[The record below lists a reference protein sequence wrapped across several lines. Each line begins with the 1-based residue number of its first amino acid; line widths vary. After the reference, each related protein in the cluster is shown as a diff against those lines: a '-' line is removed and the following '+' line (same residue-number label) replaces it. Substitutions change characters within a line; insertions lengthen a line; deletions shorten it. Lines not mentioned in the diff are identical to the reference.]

1 MIPSNS
7 PYSSGWSSTWT
18 ASRLSARLGEGP
30 FGTAQDLSTPSIS
43 RRRSQWSRRAA
54 CIWTTKSPPAD
65 APGVAGRAPGSG
77 VRSRDRLARYV
88 PSGSGPGFR
97 FAGIGVKSY
106 HSTSMSAPI
115 DFMSA
120 HPLGSATLSFG
131 LVSVP
136 IKMFS
141 TGESS
146 AAISFNWLHKKDGA
160 RLKQQYVCSKDGEN
174 VEKEDMIKGYEFS
187 KGRYV
192 QFTPDELKALE
203 EKGTG
208 SINITEFVD
217 ADTVDRMYMDKVY
230 FMGPDKGGDRAFTLL
245 GEALKKT
252 RKVAI
257 GQWAAR
263 GKQYLV
269 MIRPLG
275 RGLAMEQLRYANEV
289 RSIDEVPIPKV
300 DVKKAE
306 LDMAVQLVEQAASE
320 TFGPRKYGGTVKA
333 RTQDQHQRAVGAA
346 LRVSG
351 PGAAARREGADG
363 GPDPGCEDPRLAAP
377 AEAAAATG
385 TGALGAAHHGR
396 GTSGG
401 GAGRCPRL
409 ESGFGAAGARLRR
422 GDSRRARGPAGT
434 PPGGRRPA
442 RGGRSRRRAVV
453 RPRAGAG
460 SERPGGRP
468 RRVPAG

>member
-1 MIPSNS
+1 MP
-7 PYSSGWSSTWT
+7 
-18 ASRLSARLGEGP
+18 AH
-30 FGTAQDLSTPSIS
+30 SI
-43 RRRSQWSRRAA
+43 
-54 CIWTTKSPPAD
+54 
-65 APGVAGRAPGSG
+65 
-77 VRSRDRLARYV
+77 
-88 PSGSGPGFR
+88 
-97 FAGIGVKSY
+97 
-106 HSTSMSAPI
+106 
-115 DFMSA
+115 
-120 HPLGSATLSFG
+120 GSATISFG

-141 TGESS
+141 AGESS

-160 RLKQQYVCSKDGEN
+160 RLKQQYVCTKDGEK
-174 VEKEDMIKGYEFS
+174 VEKEDMIKGYEFA

-306 LDMAVQLVEQAASE
+306 LDMAVQLIEQAANE
-320 TFGPRKYGGTVKA
+320 TFEPKKYEDTVKA
-333 RTQDQHQRAVGAA
+333 RIQEQIQRKVDGEEITEEPTEAPKTQIIDLMEALKASLAKGKGSTGGERKPAKRAERAA
-346 LRVSG
+346 ETKPAKRRK
-351 PGAAARREGADG
+351 AASA
-363 GPDPGCEDPRLAAP
+363 
-377 AEAAAATG
+377 
-385 TGALGAAHHGR
+385 
-396 GTSGG
+396 
-401 GAGRCPRL
+401 
-409 ESGFGAAGARLRR
+409 
-422 GDSRRARGPAGT
+422 
-434 PPGGRRPA
+434 
-442 RGGRSRRRAVV
+442 
-453 RPRAGAG
+453 
-460 SERPGGRP
+460 
-468 RRVPAG
+468 

>member
-1 MIPSNS
+1 MP
-7 PYSSGWSSTWT
+7 
-18 ASRLSARLGEGP
+18 AH
-30 FGTAQDLSTPSIS
+30 SI
-43 RRRSQWSRRAA
+43 
-54 CIWTTKSPPAD
+54 
-65 APGVAGRAPGSG
+65 
-77 VRSRDRLARYV
+77 
-88 PSGSGPGFR
+88 
-97 FAGIGVKSY
+97 
-106 HSTSMSAPI
+106 
-115 DFMSA
+115 
-120 HPLGSATLSFG
+120 GSATISFG

-141 TGESS
+141 AGESS

-160 RLKQQYVCSKDGEN
+160 RLKQQYVCSKDGEK

-217 ADTVDRMYMDKVY
+217 ADTVDRMYMDVY
-230 FMGPDKGGDRAFTLL
+230 FMGPEKGGDRAFTLL

-320 TFGPRKYGGTVKA
+320 KFEPQKYEDTVKMRIQEQIQRKVDGEEITEEPTEA
-333 RTQDQHQRAVGAA
+333 PKTQIIDLMEALKASLAKGKGSTGGERKPAKRVERAAEVK
-346 LRVSG
+346 
-351 PGAAARREGADG
+351 
-363 GPDPGCEDPRLAAP
+363 P
-377 AEAAAATG
+377 AKK
-385 TGALGAAHHGR
+385 
-396 GTSGG
+396 
-401 GAGRCPRL
+401 
-409 ESGFGAAGARLRR
+409 
-422 GDSRRARGPAGT
+422 
-434 PPGGRRPA
+434 
-442 RGGRSRRRAVV
+442 
-453 RPRAGAG
+453 
-460 SERPGGRP
+460 
-468 RRVPAG
+468 RRVASA

>member
-1 MIPSNS
+1 MP
-7 PYSSGWSSTWT
+7 
-18 ASRLSARLGEGP
+18 AH
-30 FGTAQDLSTPSIS
+30 SI
-43 RRRSQWSRRAA
+43 
-54 CIWTTKSPPAD
+54 
-65 APGVAGRAPGSG
+65 
-77 VRSRDRLARYV
+77 
-88 PSGSGPGFR
+88 
-97 FAGIGVKSY
+97 
-106 HSTSMSAPI
+106 
-115 DFMSA
+115 
-120 HPLGSATLSFG
+120 GSATISFG

-141 TGESS
+141 AGESS

-160 RLKQQYVCSKDGEN
+160 RLKQQYVCSKDGEK
-174 VEKEDMIKGYEFS
+174 VEKEDMIKGYEFA

-269 MIRPLG
+269 MIRPLS

-320 TFGPRKYGGTVKA
+320 KFEPQKYDDTVKA
-333 RTQDQHQRAVGAA
+333 RIQNQIQRKVEGEEITEEPTEAPKTQIIDLMEALKASLAKGKGSTGGERKPAKRAERA
-346 LRVSG
+346 
-351 PGAAARREGADG
+351 
-363 GPDPGCEDPRLAAP
+363 
-377 AEAAAATG
+377 AEAKPAKRRKAASA
-385 TGALGAAHHGR
+385 
-396 GTSGG
+396 
-401 GAGRCPRL
+401 
-409 ESGFGAAGARLRR
+409 
-422 GDSRRARGPAGT
+422 
-434 PPGGRRPA
+434 
-442 RGGRSRRRAVV
+442 
-453 RPRAGAG
+453 
-460 SERPGGRP
+460 
-468 RRVPAG
+468 

>member
-1 MIPSNS
+1 MP
-7 PYSSGWSSTWT
+7 
-18 ASRLSARLGEGP
+18 AH
-30 FGTAQDLSTPSIS
+30 SI
-43 RRRSQWSRRAA
+43 
-54 CIWTTKSPPAD
+54 
-65 APGVAGRAPGSG
+65 
-77 VRSRDRLARYV
+77 
-88 PSGSGPGFR
+88 
-97 FAGIGVKSY
+97 
-106 HSTSMSAPI
+106 
-115 DFMSA
+115 
-120 HPLGSATLSFG
+120 GSATISFG

-141 TGESS
+141 AGESS

-160 RLKQQYVCSKDGEN
+160 RLKQQYVCSKDGEK
-174 VEKEDMIKGYEFS
+174 VEKEDMIKGYEFA

-306 LDMAVQLVEQAASE
+306 LDMAVQLIEQAAID
-320 TFGPRKYGGTVKA
+320 TLDRKSTRLNSSHLGISY
-333 RTQDQHQRAVGAA
+333 AVFC
-346 LRVSG
+346 LKKKKKQ
-351 PGAAARREGADG
+351 
-363 GPDPGCEDPRLAAP
+363 
-377 AEAAAATG
+377 
-385 TGALGAAHHGR
+385 
-396 GTSGG
+396 
-401 GAGRCPRL
+401 
-409 ESGFGAAGARLRR
+409 
-422 GDSRRARGPAGT
+422 
-434 PPGGRRPA
+434 
-442 RGGRSRRRAVV
+442 
-453 RPRAGAG
+453 
-460 SERPGGRP
+460 
-468 RRVPAG
+468 